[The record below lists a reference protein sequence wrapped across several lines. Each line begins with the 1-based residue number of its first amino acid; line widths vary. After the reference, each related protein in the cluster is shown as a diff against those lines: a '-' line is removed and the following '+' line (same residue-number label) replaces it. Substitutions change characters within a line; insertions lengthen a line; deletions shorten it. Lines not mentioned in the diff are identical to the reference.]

1 MPMVPEPTGGSPSAG
16 TAGGGPEPVPRSVWF
31 SEYVEGSGNNKA
43 LEIASAMPV
52 SLAGCR
58 VEVFANGNAEK
69 PSASWTLEA
78 EVTRDAPWV
87 LCRKELAATLGGV
100 CHQEAGFAFNGDDAV
115 VLRCDGA
122 VMDVIG
128 QIGVQP
134 EARWGTP
141 DLGTLDLTL
150 RRACGTSTGDRDG
163 TDPFDPSL
171 EWTAASTDAFDDLGV
186 HCATPSLP

>member
-1 MPMVPEPTGGSPSAG
+1 VIPEPTGGSPSAG
-16 TAGGGPEPVPRSVWF
+16 AGGTAEPVARSVWF

-43 LEIASAMPV
+43 LEIASATPV

-69 PSASWTLEA
+69 PSASWGLDA
-78 EVTRDAPWV
+78 EISSDTPWV
-87 LCRKELAATLGGV
+87 LCTKALSMTLGGV
-100 CHQEAGFAFNGDDAV
+100 CRQEAGLAFNGDDAV

-122 VMDVIG
+122 LMDVIG

-141 DLGTLDLTL
+141 ELGTLDLTL
-150 RRACGTSTGDRDG
+150 RRACSVSTGDRDG
-163 TDPFDPSL
+163 TDAFEPSV
-171 EWTAASTDAFDDLGV
+171 EWTAAAADAFDDLGV
-186 HCATPSLP
+186 HCVALPLP